1 MSSPMRILVINPN
14 SNKGF
19 TKGLED
25 LVARLGYSEVSY
37 DSHPNLSLRFH
48 GRKSLIIV

>member
-1 MSSPMRILVINPN
+1 MPSPVRILVINPN

-25 LVARLGYSEVSY
+25 LVANLGYTEVRHIS
-37 DSHPNLSLRFH
+37 PPQW
-48 GRKSLIIV
+48 LIACGN